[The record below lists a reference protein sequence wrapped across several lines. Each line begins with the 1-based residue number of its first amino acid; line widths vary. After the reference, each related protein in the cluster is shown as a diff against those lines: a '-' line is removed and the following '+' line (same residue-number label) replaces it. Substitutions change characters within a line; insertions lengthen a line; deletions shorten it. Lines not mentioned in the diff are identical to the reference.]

1 MTNGAARISRF
12 QSIFFGRT
20 KANTCV
26 LPAGAADSGA
36 DFEKAVQAISDSGN
50 QDDLDTLE
58 AAGID
63 VDAALDGNGGDA
75 NGGNDNAN
83 AQNGQ
88 NAQQGQNAQ
97 NAQQGQ
103 NGNNKNGN

>member
-1 MTNGAARISRF
+1 MLTIRF
-12 QSIFFGRT
+12 
-20 KANTCV
+20 

-63 VDAALDGNGGDA
+63 VDAALGQNGG
-75 NGGNDNAN
+75 GGNAN
-83 AQNGQ
+83 NQKGQ
-88 NAQQGQNAQ
+88 NAQQGQNQQ

-103 NGNNKNGN
+103 KQNN

>member
-1 MTNGAARISRF
+1 M
-12 QSIFFGRT
+12 FF
-20 KANTCV
+20 
-26 LPAGAADSGA
+26 PAGAADSGA

-63 VDAALDGNGGDA
+63 VDAALDGNGGGGNANNANA
-75 NGGNDNAN
+75 NGGNAN
-83 AQNGQ
+83 GNGQ
-88 NAQQGQNAQ
+88 NAQQGQNAKQGQ

-103 NGNNKNGN
+103 NGNN